1 MINKISCNFIQVMNI
16 ASINF
21 FFTLLSNEF
30 ETNITKIERIIS
42 RDRRIDRTKIK
53 YNVEILIQN
62 CKGICNT
69 QHI

>member
-1 MINKISCNFIQVMNI
+1 MINKISCNVIQVMNI

-21 FFTLLSNEF
+21 LFTLLSNEF
-30 ETNITKIERIIS
+30 ETNIIKIERIIS
-42 RDRRIDRTKIK
+42 RDRRINRTKIK